1 MKEGELC
8 RLSEPLDWVSTPGS
22 KTVIESLQDWE
33 KGWEPIGFGMQT
45 LLGDKSGGGGFLHV
59 EECEWWGPGVWA
71 SPSGCRCLTMVV
83 KGFMVNP

>member
-45 LLGDKSGGGGFLHV
+45 LLGDKSGGGG
-59 EECEWWGPGVWA
+59 PGGWA